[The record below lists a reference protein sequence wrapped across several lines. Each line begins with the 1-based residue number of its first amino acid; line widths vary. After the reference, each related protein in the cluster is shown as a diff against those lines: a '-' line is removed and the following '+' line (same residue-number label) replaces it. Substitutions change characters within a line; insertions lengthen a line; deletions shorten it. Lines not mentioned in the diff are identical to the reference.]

1 MEYNGKF
8 MDNQRVLRGGSFA
21 TPRGQARLAYR
32 NFWPPD
38 TRFQATSLRLLR
50 DA

>member
-21 TPRGQARLAYR
+21 TPRCSARIAYR
-32 NFWPPD
+32 NFWGPA
-38 TRFQATSLRLLR
+38 TRFQATSVRLLR
-50 DA
+50 EG